1 MPADSPW
8 PGADPQAP
16 EHEITDQ
23 ELFVPPPAGTTRS
36 SNRPATKRS
45 QPAGKATNIGVGL
58 FWPIVGGSVLVAT
71 ALVLLVVVVYSNTGR
86 PEKPVRPPIRITA
99 ASAGG
104 LTLALRN
111 ALDGDRIIIET
122 DITEADVN
130 VSKKNITIE
139 GAQGKSIT
147 WRSPPNMPATAKL
160 LNITGAEGLLVRN
173 LTFDGENRGMALIQ
187 IYSKC
192 DGLKLENLELTGIRQ
207 YGLLFV
213 TAAGSREA
221 PMLVQ
226 NVRILTSHPDSYAV
240 GFWPAK
246 HATISF
252 RPAKHAT
259 ISQTSHIAFREL
271 SISGPGRKLVQRLQQ
286 VSNEPPRSPVLL
298 DTILLPGGLT
308 IESLQP

>member
-1 MPADSPW
+1 M
-8 PGADPQAP
+8 
-16 EHEITDQ
+16 
-23 ELFVPPPAGTTRS
+23 TRS
-36 SNRPATKRS
+36 SAREASTRS
-45 QPAGKATNIGVGL
+45 RTTGKSAGKRQGL
-58 FWPIVGGSVLVAT
+58 FWPIVGGSALVVT
-71 ALVLLVVVVYSNTGR
+71 ALVLLVVVVYSHSGR
-86 PEKPVRPPIRITA
+86 SEKPLRPPIRITA

-139 GAQGKSIT
+139 GAEGKSIT
-147 WRSPPNMPATAKL
+147 WRSPPNMPDNAKL

-207 YGLLFV
+207 YGLLFA

-221 PMLVQ
+221 PMLVR
-226 NVRILTSHPDSYAV
+226 NVRILTSRPDSYAV
-240 GFWPAK
+240 GFWPA
-246 HATISF
+246 S
-252 RPAKHAT
+252 HAT
-259 ISQTSHIAFREL
+259 ISQTCHLAFRDL
-271 SISGPGRKLVQRLQQ
+271 SISGPGRKLVQRLQK
-286 VSNEPPRSPVLL
+286 VTNEPPRSPVLL